1 MDGKKADAVNW
12 LASFGTIKLYFDST
26 THLLIAAKFE
36 STGMQGTEDSDEHWN
51 DFRTVEGLQ
60 FPYQSVLNRSGQKFT
75 DSTVQ
80 EVRLNPALDPAL
92 FAKPGSSE
100 PPKQP

>member
-92 FAKPGSSE
+92 FTKPGSSE